1 MTTVEITLPDDL
13 AQKATQAGLLSSS
26 AVEAMLREQLQ
37 RRAGETLQAL
47 WQHMPQEELTPELE
61 QEIVDEVRKVR
72 AERRTRAGS

>member
-1 MTTVEITLPDDL
+1 MTTVQITLPDDL
-13 AQKATQAGLLSSS
+13 AQKTTQAGLLSSS

-47 WQHMPQEELTPELE
+47 WQHMSQEELTPELE